1 MRASIR
7 CSDLIYEREGRESPL
22 TDCSAV
28 GLESRWRAARS
39 RPHPV
44 TRRWSYR
51 GARESDKT
59 EEPRRARSISAPSPP
74 LLHRTLITQSK
85 HEACD
90 EQHVRSREPCPA
102 KRSALLQSHYAVG
115 SRQQSAP
122 DDERS
127 IAASVV
133 HRPADRALIYNSRQL
148 RARGHKPTRAR
159 RGCLVEKP
167 DERHRKGALA
177 RDVARGNSRSDT
189 RTGGPVGSAGSNACH
204 KPSHRGLYRIRPGS
218 DGRPLAKSL
227 ERERLRGFVVVRL
240 HLSAE
245 V

>member
-1 MRASIR
+1 MVASYGIE
-7 CSDLIYEREGRESPL
+7 SKERLGRYRFL
-22 TDCSAV
+22 
-28 GLESRWRAARS
+28 RS
-39 RPHPV
+39 
-44 TRRWSYR
+44 
-51 GARESDKT
+51 ARESDRT
-59 EEPRRARSISAPSPP
+59 EERRRARSISALSPP

-102 KRSALLQSHYAVG
+102 KRNALLQSRYAVG

-127 IAASVV
+127 IDASLV
-133 HRPADRALIYNSRQL
+133 HRPADRALIYHSRQL
-148 RARGHKPTRAR
+148 CARGHKPTRAR

-204 KPSHRGLYRIRPGS
+204 KPSHRRVYRHPAWIR
-218 DGRPLAKSL
+218 RPAVCRVS
-227 ERERLRGFVVVRL
+227 R
-240 HLSAE
+240 A
-245 V
+245 

>member
-39 RPHPV
+39 RPHLV

-51 GARESDKT
+51 GARESDRT

-85 HEACD
+85 HVACD
-90 EQHVRSREPCPA
+90 EQHVRSRDPCLA
-102 KRSALLQSHYAVG
+102 KRSALLKSLHAVG

-127 IAASVV
+127 IDASVV
-133 HRPADRALIYNSRQL
+133 HRALIYNSRQL

-159 RGCLVEKP
+159 RRCLVEKP

-204 KPSHRGLYRIRPGS
+204 EPSHRGVYRHPAWIR
-218 DGRPLAKSL
+218 RPAVCKVS
-227 ERERLRGFVVVRL
+227 R
-240 HLSAE
+240 A
-245 V
+245 